1 MGISLVVADD
11 HPLISEGVESLLRQE
26 PDFTVL
32 RRCRDGEETLETL
45 RELRPDVL
53 ILDLRMPRMNGLAV
67 LREMR
72 KERLPTRVVLLAA
85 AVEED
90 EVLEALHLGVSG
102 VVLKDTSPQLLL
114 QAVRKV
120 HAGEQW
126 LEKQSFGRALQKMLR
141 REAGARQVAGIL
153 TRREIELV
161 RLVTRGLRNKEIA
174 EKLFINEG
182 TVKVHLHNIYEK
194 LGVCGR
200 PALARYA
207 EDKGLA

>member
-32 RRCRDGEETLETL
+32 RRCRDGEETLEAL

-53 ILDLRMPRMNGLAV
+53 ILDLRMPRMKGLAV

-85 AVEED
+85 VVEED
-90 EVLEALHLGVSG
+90 EVMEALHLGVSG
-102 VVLKDTSPQLLL
+102 VVLKDTPPQLLL

-153 TRREIELV
+153 TRREIEIV

-174 EKLFINEG
+174 EKLFIDEG

-200 PALARYA
+200 PALVRYA